1 MVSGIIKNGLNPKAV
16 KALYG
21 GNVGPKTSLQE
32 HMQLLNKRWE
42 GNDSRLKQI
51 EKLKGELEE
60 SFQLLEENANKR
72 ERMMKEHYST
82 VDALQ
87 KDFQEER
94 EGRGGWVGLIPDMID
109 EVVRG
114 EDSCE
119 GIERWGLLYS
129 RQNQYI

>member
-1 MVSGIIKNGLNPKAV
+1 M
-16 KALYG
+16 
-21 GNVGPKTSLQE
+21 
-32 HMQLLNKRWE
+32 
-42 GNDSRLKQI
+42 
-51 EKLKGELEE
+51 
-60 SFQLLEENANKR
+60 LEENANKR

-94 EGRGGWVGLIPDMID
+94 EGQGGWVGLIPYMID

-119 GIERWGLLYS
+119 GIEQWGLLCS